1 MTAAVISATSVL
13 CPAGSGVEQTWA
25 TLRCG
30 ISRIANSHVIE
41 QGAEPVRMGLVPE
54 NALEQ
59 PSPEFDAL
67 PLSSRGRRMLRLGA
81 PALRALAKRLDG
93 QPCTLYL
100 GLPDISV
107 EDAPWMPD
115 FPAWLAE
122 QAGVTLDAHASRAYA
137 YGRAAALFA
146 LQGALN
152 AITQD
157 PAQQIV
163 VGGVD
168 SFLDLALLARLSEER
183 RILGPNSMDG
193 FLPGEGAA
201 FLILR
206 GTPRAADT
214 ASVALCGA
222 ASVADPG
229 HRYGTEPARGEG
241 LSDAIE
247 AMRREYGDPR
257 QPIATTFAGING
269 ESFDAK
275 LWGVANVRHS
285 TVFAPALN
293 VEHPADC
300 IGDTGAACGAILAS
314 LAVHTLA
321 KSQRPGPALVWAAS
335 DRETRACALFDR
347 EGA

>member
-1 MTAAVISATSVL
+1 
-13 CPAGSGVEQTWA
+13 
-25 TLRCG
+25 
-30 ISRIANSHVIE
+30 
-41 QGAEPVRMGLVPE
+41 MGLVPE

-59 PSPEFDAL
+59 PSAEFDAL

-81 PALRALAKRLDG
+81 PALRALAKQLDG

-122 QAGVTLDAHASRAYA
+122 QAGVTLDADASRAYA
-137 YGRAAALFA
+137 HGRAAALLA

-152 AITQD
+152 AIAQD

-206 GTPRAADT
+206 ARPAAADT
-214 ASVALCGA
+214 PSVALCGA

-241 LSDAIE
+241 LSDAIG

-257 QPIATTFAGING
+257 QPIATTFAGMNG

-275 LWGVANVRHS
+275 LWGVAHVRHS
-285 TVFAPALN
+285 TVFAPALT

-300 IGDTGAACGAILAS
+300 IGDTGAASGAILAA
-314 LAVHTLA
+314 LAVHALS
-321 KSQRPGPALVWAAS
+321 KSQRPGPALVWVAS

-347 EGA
+347 KGA